1 MLLHANTDGYL
12 KSSIHR
18 VVAPP
23 SDQQHVDRLRVIYVV
38 RIEDDT
44 DMVPV
49 EESPV
54 LREKGLLGNKVLDE
68 DGRPVKAGEWVKQ
81 RVIKNIG
88 PGTSTAEGDNADK
101 EVEIVKGVKVKY
113 FD

>member
-1 MLLHANTDGYL
+1 M
-12 KSSIHR
+12 
-18 VVAPP
+18 
-23 SDQQHVDRLRVIYVV
+23 DRLRVIYVV
-38 RIEDDT
+38 RVEDDT
-44 DMVPV
+44 EMVPI

-54 LREKGLLGNKVLDE
+54 LRGRGLLGEKILGG
-68 DGRPVKAGEWVKQ
+68 DGRPIRAGEWVRQ

-88 PGTSTAEGDNADK
+88 PGTSTAAGDNADT

>member
-1 MLLHANTDGYL
+1 M
-12 KSSIHR
+12 
-18 VVAPP
+18 
-23 SDQQHVDRLRVIYVV
+23 DRLRVIYVV

-44 DMVPV
+44 EMVPI

-54 LREKGLLGNKVLDE
+54 LRERGLLEEKVLGS
-68 DGRPVKAGEWVKQ
+68 DGRPIKAGEWVKQ

-88 PGTSTAEGDNADK
+88 PGTSTAAGDNADT

-113 FD
+113 FN

>member
-1 MLLHANTDGYL
+1 MFASKDGYL

-18 VVAPP
+18 VIALPR
-23 SDQQHVDRLRVIYVV
+23 DQQHVDRLRVIYVV
-38 RIEDDT
+38 RIEDET
-44 DMVPV
+44 EMLPI

-54 LREKGLLGNKVLDE
+54 LRERGLLDEKVLGN

-88 PGTSTAEGDNADK
+88 PGTSMAAGDNADQ
-101 EVEIVKGVKVKY
+101 EVEIIKGVKVKY

>member
-1 MLLHANTDGYL
+1 MLP
-12 KSSIHR
+12 I
-18 VVAPP
+18 
-23 SDQQHVDRLRVIYVV
+23 
-38 RIEDDT
+38 
-44 DMVPV
+44 

-54 LREKGLLGNKVLDE
+54 LREKGLLGNKVLGE

-101 EVEIVKGVKVKY
+101 EVEIIKGVKVKY

>member
-1 MLLHANTDGYL
+1 M
-12 KSSIHR
+12 
-18 VVAPP
+18 
-23 SDQQHVDRLRVIYVV
+23 DRLRVIYVV

-44 DMVPV
+44 DMVPL
-49 EESPV
+49 EDSPV
-54 LREKGLLGNKVLDE
+54 LRERGLLERKILDS
-68 DGRPVKAGEWVKQ
+68 DGKPIKAGEWVKQ

-88 PGTSTAEGDNADK
+88 PGTSTAAGDNADK